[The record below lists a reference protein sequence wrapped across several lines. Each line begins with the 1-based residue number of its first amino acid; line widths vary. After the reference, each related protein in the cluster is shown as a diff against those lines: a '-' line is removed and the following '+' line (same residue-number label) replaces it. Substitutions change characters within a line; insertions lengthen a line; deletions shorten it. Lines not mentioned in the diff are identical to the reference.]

1 MKFLDGI
8 NLGNVGPFTQFLVTA
23 FVCGTFLGCLAM
35 LFIIIWFKVPV
46 EPGVREILCL
56 LLGTLVRE
64 FGSVCGFWLGTS
76 LGSARKTDML
86 NIPPQPPVKP

>member
-8 NLGNVGPFTQFLVTA
+8 NLTNVSPFTQFLVTA

-46 EPGVREILCL
+46 EPGVKEILCL

-64 FGSVCGFWLGTS
+64 FGGVCAYWLGTS
-76 LGSARKTDML
+76 IGSAQKTNML
-86 NIPPQPPVKP
+86 NAQQTPPK